1 VPGVKERLEVLRA
14 SLDSAAIG
22 RALAMAPTE
31 VDRLFHD
38 GRAAAPFC
46 EVWALHLFGYRGRR
60 NRNEPITGALEAELT
75 HDVQVRTMVQRIKFQ
90 PSGDQGKGRSSSQ
103 EKMVAALERVE
114 TWVVADVR
122 CWPSINFY
130 PIDTKLLLREAWA
143 GRLGVNGW
151 TAKQFERWLAQTY
164 VIRLEPVTLTRL
176 AASSNG
182 TTGGHHADPAIEHPP
197 QPLP

>member
-1 VPGVKERLEVLRA
+1 VKERLEVLRA
-14 SLDSAAIG
+14 SLDNAAIG
-22 RALAMAPTE
+22 RALAMSEAE

-46 EVWALHLFGYRGRR
+46 EVWAAHLFGYQGRR
-60 NRNEPITGALEAELT
+60 NRNEHLTGKLAADLS
-75 HDVQVRTMVQRIKFQ
+75 HDVQVRVLVRRIKFQ

-122 CWPSINFY
+122 CWPHVNFY

-143 GRLGVNGW
+143 GRLRTNGW
-151 TAKQFERWLAQTY
+151 TSKQFEQFVAQTF
-164 VIRLEPVTLTRL
+164 VVRLEPVTLTRL

-182 TTGGHHADPAIEHPP
+182 TTGPTGGLHANPAE
-197 QPLP
+197 